1 MSSSRLYSRVFRGL
15 VFSIVCVVVMIF
27 GLLTALPA
35 LAGATQ
41 DQPPAESDSRTEAVD
56 GISQYNSCFAAGY
69 AVYYGTMGRRI
80 HLRCGAA
87 APGTSIVYFAVA
99 IGQGTLANP
108 VADYFLTAFDTAVTN
123 GKTVWLWYETA
134 PGNGPKIGCGAS
146 DCRIL
151 RGIEVRN

>member
-1 MSSSRLYSRVFRGL
+1 MSSSRLYSRAFRGF
-15 VFSIVCVVVMIF
+15 VFSIVCVVVMVF
-27 GLLTALPA
+27 GLLTALPTP
-35 LAGATQ
+35 AGATQ
-41 DQPPAESDSRTEAVD
+41 DQPPAGSDSRAEAVD

-99 IGQGTLANP
+99 IGKSTVCNP
-108 VADYFLTAFDTAVTN
+108 VADYFMTAFDTAVAN
-123 GKTVWLWYETA
+123 GKTVRLWYETD
-134 PGNGPKIGCGAS
+134 PGNGPAIGCGAS

-151 RGIEVRN
+151 RGIEVVN

>member
-1 MSSSRLYSRVFRGL
+1 MSSSRFHSPAFRGL
-15 VFSIVCVVVMIF
+15 VFSTVCVVVMVF

-35 LAGATQ
+35 PAAAEQ
-41 DQPPAESDSRTEAVD
+41 AQPPAESDSQVEAVD

-69 AVYYGTMGRRI
+69 AVYNGPMGRRI

-108 VADYFLTAFDTAVTN
+108 VADYFLTAFDTAVAN
-123 GKTVWLWYETA
+123 GKTVWLWYETD
-134 PGNGPKIGCGAS
+134 PGSGPKIGCGAS